1 MQFNDYYKELGVPS
15 TASADEIKK
24 AFRKLAREFHPDANP
39 NNPAAEER
47 FKRVSEAYDVL
58 SDAEKRAKYDQLSR
72 QYSQYQRT
80 GQRPPQGGFGQQVNM
95 DDVEGM
101 FSGTSF
107 GDLLSELFG
116 QRNTQARGH
125 SRRAQP
131 RQAPKPVYAITLSL
145 EEAYS
150 GVAKR
155 FTINDKKVDITFKPG
170 IATHQR
176 LRIPDGEI
184 EVTVQEH
191 SRYRR
196 DGNDIHIRE
205 HIPVSMALLGG
216 RLDVRTLRGVLTVT
230 VPAGSQSGKIL
241 RLRGQGMPV
250 YNTEGAFGDLF
261 VELHVAVPQ
270 SLTAEQQTA
279 AEHLRETGL

>member
-1 MQFNDYYKELGVPS
+1 MNFNDYYKELEVPK
-15 TASADEIKK
+15 TATADEIKK
-24 AFRKLAREFHPDANP
+24 SFRRLAREFHPDTNP

-47 FKRVSEAYDVL
+47 FKRISEAYDVL
-58 SDAEKRAKYDQLSR
+58 GDAEKRAKYDQLSS

-80 GQRPPQGGFGQQVNM
+80 GQRPGGFGQQVNM
-95 DDVEGM
+95 DDVNGM

-116 QRNTQARGH
+116 QRTASSRGQ
-125 SRRAQP
+125 SRRTQP
-131 RQAPKPVYAITLSL
+131 RPVQKPVYAISLTL

-150 GVAKR
+150 GIAKR
-155 FTINDKKVDITFKPG
+155 FTINEKKVDITFKPG
-170 IATHQR
+170 IATKQR

-191 SRYRR
+191 PRYKR
-196 DGNDIHIRE
+196 DGNDIHVRE
-205 HIPVSMALLGG
+205 HIPVTTAMIGG
-216 RLDVRTLRGVLTVT
+216 RIDVRTLGGILTVS

-250 YNTEGAFGDLF
+250 YNTEGARGDLF
-261 VELHVAVPQ
+261 VELHIAIPT
-270 SLTAEQQTA
+270 SLTDEQHKLV
-279 AEHLRETGL
+279 ESLRDTGL

>member
-1 MQFNDYYKELGVPS
+1 MQFNDYYKELGVPA
-15 TASADEIKK
+15 TATTDEIKK

-39 NNPAAEER
+39 NNPQAEER
-47 FKRVSEAYDVL
+47 FKRISEAYDVL
-58 SDAEKRAKYDQLSR
+58 GDSEKRAKYDQLSR

-80 GQRPPQGGFGQQVNM
+80 GQRPQGGFGQQFNM

-116 QRNTQARGH
+116 QRTTQGKGH
-125 SRRAQP
+125 ARRAQQ
-131 RQAPKPVYAITLSL
+131 RQAPKPVYAVTLTL
-145 EEAYS
+145 EEACN

-155 FTINDKKVDITFKPG
+155 FTINEKKVDITFKAG

-176 LRIPDGEI
+176 LRVPDGEI

-196 DGNDIHIRE
+196 DGNDLHVRE

-216 RLDVRTLRGVLTVT
+216 RHEVRTLRGVLTVSI
-230 VPAGSQSGKIL
+230 PAGSQSGKVL
-241 RLRGQGMPV
+241 RLKGQGMPV
-250 YNTEGAFGDLF
+250 YNNEGAFGDLF
-261 VELHVAVPQ
+261 VELHIAVPQ
-270 SLTAEQQTA
+270 TLSGEQQVA
-279 AEHLRETGL
+279 AERLRETGL

>member
-1 MQFNDYYKELGVPS
+1 MQFNDYYKELGVPP

-24 AFRKLAREFHPDANP
+24 AFRKLAREFHPDTNP
-39 NNPAAEER
+39 NNPSAEER
-47 FKRVSEAYDVL
+47 FKRISEAYDVL
-58 SDAEKRAKYDQLSR
+58 SDSEKRAKYDQLSR

-80 GQRPPQGGFGQQVNM
+80 GQRPQGGFGQQFNM

-116 QRNTQARGH
+116 QRTTQGRGH
-125 SRRAQP
+125 ARRTQT
-131 RQAPKPVYAITLSL
+131 RQAPKPVYAVTLTL
-145 EEAYS
+145 EEACN

-155 FTINDKKVDITFKPG
+155 FTINEKKVDVTFKPG

-184 EVTVQEH
+184 EVTVNEH
-191 SRYRR
+191 ARYRR
-196 DGNDIHIRE
+196 DGNDVHVRE

-216 RLDVRTLRGVLTVT
+216 RLDVRTLRGTLTVT
-230 VPAGSQSGKIL
+230 VPAGSQSGKVL

-250 YNTEGAFGDLF
+250 YNKEGAFGDLF
-261 VELHVAVPQ
+261 VELHVAVPHT
-270 SLTAEQQTA
+270 LTDEQQA
-279 AEHLRETGL
+279 AAVRLRDTGL